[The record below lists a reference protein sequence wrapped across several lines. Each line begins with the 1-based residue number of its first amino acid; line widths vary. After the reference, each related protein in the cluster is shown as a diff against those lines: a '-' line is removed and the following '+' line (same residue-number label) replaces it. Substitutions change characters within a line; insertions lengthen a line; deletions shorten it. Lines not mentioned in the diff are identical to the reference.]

1 MYSNLHSYF
10 HIICLHECISPG
22 RETPHPWH
30 YEAILGTFDQKRYN
44 KNPECNDENRR
55 VTLICFPNSYLNTR
69 INGIVHGTIIIAECC
84 MTAWPQCI
92 GCQPGLDS
100 SMLGSPAPISQ
111 NYGTINQQND
121 NYDTQHFYF

>member
-1 MYSNLHSYF
+1 
-10 HIICLHECISPG
+10 
-22 RETPHPWH
+22 
-30 YEAILGTFDQKRYN
+30 
-44 KNPECNDENRR
+44 
-55 VTLICFPNSYLNTR
+55 
-69 INGIVHGTIIIAECC
+69 

-92 GCQPGLDS
+92 GCQPSLDS